1 LTAKVDPSAV
11 VEANVEL
18 ADGVRIG
25 PLCYVGAG
33 VRIGEDSELV
43 AQATVLGPARIGR
56 GNRVFPH
63 ATLGAPPQ
71 DKSYRGEATEL
82 VVGDDNVFREQTTVH
97 RGTKKGSGVTRIG
110 SRCLFMVGSHVAHDC
125 TVEDDVVLT
134 NLATLGGHVHVESN
148 VVCGGFAAVAQYV
161 RLGRGCFLAG
171 GAMVERDVP
180 PFVIAAGDRARVR
193 ALNLVGLR
201 RMGVPDHSRRML
213 ERAFRMLYRSGEP
226 LALAGATVQAELAAD
241 PYVAELL
248 AFLGQSAGKN
258 R

>member
-1 LTAKVDPSAV
+1 LTAKIDPSAV
-11 VEANVEL
+11 VDTNVEL

-33 VRIGEDSELV
+33 VRIGEDTELV

-56 GNRVFPH
+56 GNRIFPY

-71 DKSYRGEATEL
+71 DKSYRDEATEL
-82 VVGDDNVFREQTTVH
+82 VIGDDNVFREQTTVH
-97 RGTKKGSGVTRIG
+97 RGTKKGTGVTRIG
-110 SRCLFMVGSHVAHDC
+110 SRCLFMVGAHVAHDC
-125 TVEDDVVLT
+125 AVGDEVVLT
-134 NLATLGGHVHVESN
+134 NQATLGGHVQVSSN
-148 VVCGGFAAVAQYV
+148 VVIGGFAAVAQYV

-201 RMGVPDHSRRML
+201 RMAVPDPSLRLL
-213 ERAFRMLYRSGEP
+213 ERAFRALYRSGEP
-226 LALAGATVQAELAAD
+226 LLLAMVAVRAELGGD
-241 PYVAELL
+241 PYVAELVD
-248 AFLGQSAGKN
+248 FLERK